1 MSRSG
6 SKVSMTQFTE
16 KFFIHSLKYDYQM
29 ASDEMKFLILSK
41 YNYNRRKMCCAM
53 KHKKETKSILQAE
66 KLHRKPTYEVL
77 QITSMDIDPLKYI

>member
-29 ASDEMKFLILSK
+29 ASDEMKFLIDRNK
-41 YNYNRRKMCCAM
+41 YNLRKFLESKLM
-53 KHKKETKSILQAE
+53 KESGEIE
-66 KLHRKPTYEVL
+66 
-77 QITSMDIDPLKYI
+77 